1 MKCKLFFSLLFIS
14 ISISAQNNIEINL
27 SKKQLKEIKKIEK
40 FKLMGLNNYGID
52 INANDWVSA
61 LRYYLIGKTVSN
73 NNGIP
78 ILVPIST
85 FGNKYLIQGKNV
97 SGSPIRNYENT
108 NVDFREPL
116 WVIDGVPIR
125 IPLVTKGDW
134 GSFGTAFLLT
144 VILADPNA
152 ASTSFPVKPLSTI
165 STRNK

>member
-27 SKKQLKEIKKIEK
+27 SKKQLREIKKIEK

-52 INANDWVSA
+52 VNANDWVSA

-108 NVDFREPL
+108 NIDFSEPL
-116 WVIDGVPIR
+116 WVIDGVPIGNSAPKGVQSLSR
-125 IPLVTKGDW
+125 NIISVNVLKHSKATKY
-134 GSFGTAFLLT
+134 GSRGAFG
-144 VILADPNA
+144 VIEII
-152 ASTSFPVKPLSTI
+152 TK
-165 STRNK
+165 

>member
-1 MKCKLFFSLLFIS
+1 MKCKLFFLLLFIS

-52 INANDWVSA
+52 INAKDWVSA

-78 ILVPIST
+78 ILVPVST
-85 FGNKYLIQGKNV
+85 FGNKYLNQGKNV

-116 WVIDGVPIR
+116 WVIDGVPI
-125 IPLVTKGDW
+125 G
-134 GSFGTAFLLT
+134 
-144 VILADPNA
+144 NA
-152 ASTSFPVKPLSTI
+152 APEGVQSLSRNII
-165 STRNK
+165 SVNVLKHSKATKYGSRGAFGVIEIITK

>member
-14 ISISAQNNIEINL
+14 LSISAQNNIEINL
-27 SKKQLKEIKKIEK
+27 SKKQLREIKKIEK

-52 INANDWVSA
+52 INAKDWVSA

-78 ILVPIST
+78 ILVPVST

-116 WVIDGVPIR
+116 WVIDGVPI
-125 IPLVTKGDW
+125 G
-134 GSFGTAFLLT
+134 
-144 VILADPNA
+144 NA
-152 ASTSFPVKPLSTI
+152 APEGVQSLS
-165 STRNK
+165 RNIINVNVLKHSKATKYGSRGAFGVIEIITK

>member
-1 MKCKLFFSLLFIS
+1 MMKCKLFFSLLFIS

-27 SKKQLKEIKKIEK
+27 SKKQLREIKKIEK

-52 INANDWVSA
+52 VNANDWVSA

-108 NVDFREPL
+108 NIDFREPL
-116 WVIDGVPIR
+116 WVIDGVPIGNSAPKGVQSLSR
-125 IPLVTKGDW
+125 NIISVNVLKHSKATKY
-134 GSFGTAFLLT
+134 GSRGAFG
-144 VILADPNA
+144 VIEII
-152 ASTSFPVKPLSTI
+152 TK
-165 STRNK
+165 

>member
-1 MKCKLFFSLLFIS
+1 MKCKLFFLLLFIS

-52 INANDWVSA
+52 INAKDWVSA

-78 ILVPIST
+78 ILVPVST

-97 SGSPIRNYENT
+97 SGSPIRDYENT

-116 WVIDGVPIR
+116 WVIDGVPI
-125 IPLVTKGDW
+125 G
-134 GSFGTAFLLT
+134 
-144 VILADPNA
+144 NA
-152 ASTSFPVKPLSTI
+152 APEGVQSLSRNII
-165 STRNK
+165 SVNVLKHSKATKYGSRGAFGVIEIITK

>member
-52 INANDWVSA
+52 INAKDWVSA

-78 ILVPIST
+78 ILVPVST

-116 WVIDGVPIR
+116 WVIDGVPI
-125 IPLVTKGDW
+125 G
-134 GSFGTAFLLT
+134 
-144 VILADPNA
+144 NA
-152 ASTSFPVKPLSTI
+152 APEGVQSLSRNII
-165 STRNK
+165 SVNVLKHSKATKYGSRGAFGVIEIITK

>member
-27 SKKQLKEIKKIEK
+27 SKKQLREIKKIEK

-52 INANDWVSA
+52 INAKDWVSA

-78 ILVPIST
+78 ILVPVST
-85 FGNKYLIQGKNV
+85 FGNKYLIQGKNI

-108 NVDFREPL
+108 NIDFREPL
-116 WVIDGVPIR
+116 WVIDGVPI
-125 IPLVTKGDW
+125 G
-134 GSFGTAFLLT
+134 
-144 VILADPNA
+144 NA
-152 ASTSFPVKPLSTI
+152 APEGVQSLS
-165 STRNK
+165 RNIINVNVLKHSKATKYGSRGAFGVIEIITK

>member
-1 MKCKLFFSLLFIS
+1 MKCKLFFLLLFIS

-52 INANDWVSA
+52 INAKDWVSA

-78 ILVPIST
+78 ILVPVST

-116 WVIDGVPIR
+116 WVIDGVPIGNTAPEGVQSLSR
-125 IPLVTKGDW
+125 NIIDVNILKHSKATKY
-134 GSFGTAFLLT
+134 GSRGAFG
-144 VILADPNA
+144 VIE
-152 ASTSFPVKPLSTI
+152 I
-165 STRNK
+165 ITR

>member
-27 SKKQLKEIKKIEK
+27 SKKQLREIKKIEK

-52 INANDWVSA
+52 INAKDWVSA

-78 ILVPIST
+78 ILVPVST

-116 WVIDGVPIR
+116 WVIDGVPI
-125 IPLVTKGDW
+125 G
-134 GSFGTAFLLT
+134 
-144 VILADPNA
+144 NA
-152 ASTSFPVKPLSTI
+152 APEGVQSLSRNII
-165 STRNK
+165 SVNVLKHSKATKYGSRGAFGVIEIITK

>member
-27 SKKQLKEIKKIEK
+27 SKKQLREIKKIEK

-52 INANDWVSA
+52 VNANDWVSA

-78 ILVPIST
+78 ILVPVST

-116 WVIDGVPIR
+116 WVIDGVPI
-125 IPLVTKGDW
+125 G
-134 GSFGTAFLLT
+134 
-144 VILADPNA
+144 NA
-152 ASTSFPVKPLSTI
+152 APEGVQSLS
-165 STRNK
+165 RNIINVNVLKHSKATKYGSRGAFGVIEIITK

>member
-27 SKKQLKEIKKIEK
+27 SKKQLREIKKIEK

-52 INANDWVSA
+52 VNANDWVSA

-78 ILVPIST
+78 ILVPVST
-85 FGNKYLIQGKNV
+85 FGNKYLIEGKNV

-108 NVDFREPL
+108 NIDFREPL
-116 WVIDGVPIR
+116 WVIDGVPI
-125 IPLVTKGDW
+125 G
-134 GSFGTAFLLT
+134 
-144 VILADPNA
+144 NA
-152 ASTSFPVKPLSTI
+152 APKGVQTLS
-165 STRNK
+165 RNIINVNVLKHSKASKYGSRGAFGVIEIITK

>member
-27 SKKQLKEIKKIEK
+27 SKKQLREIKKIEK

-52 INANDWVSA
+52 INAKDWVSA

-108 NVDFREPL
+108 NIDFREPL
-116 WVIDGVPIR
+116 WVIDGVPI
-125 IPLVTKGDW
+125 G
-134 GSFGTAFLLT
+134 
-144 VILADPNA
+144 NA
-152 ASTSFPVKPLSTI
+152 APKGVQPFSRNIINVNVLKHSKASKYGLSLI
-165 STRNK
+165 HI

>member
-1 MKCKLFFSLLFIS
+1 MKCKLFFLLLFIS

-27 SKKQLKEIKKIEK
+27 SKKQLREIKKIEK

-52 INANDWVSA
+52 INAKDWVSA

-78 ILVPIST
+78 ILVPVST

-116 WVIDGVPIR
+116 WVIDGVPIGNTAPEGVQSLSR
-125 IPLVTKGDW
+125 NIIDVNILKHSKATKY
-134 GSFGTAFLLT
+134 GSRGAFG
-144 VILADPNA
+144 VIE
-152 ASTSFPVKPLSTI
+152 I
-165 STRNK
+165 ITR

>member
-52 INANDWVSA
+52 INAKDWVSA

-78 ILVPIST
+78 ILVPVST

-116 WVIDGVPIR
+116 WVIDGVPI
-125 IPLVTKGDW
+125 G
-134 GSFGTAFLLT
+134 
-144 VILADPNA
+144 NA
-152 ASTSFPVKPLSTI
+152 APEGVQSLS
-165 STRNK
+165 RNIIDVNILKHSKATKYGSRGAFGVIEIITK

>member
-27 SKKQLKEIKKIEK
+27 SKKQLREIKKIEK

-52 INANDWVSA
+52 VNANDWVSA

-85 FGNKYLIQGKNV
+85 FGNKYLIEGKNV

-108 NVDFREPL
+108 NIDFREPL
-116 WVIDGVPIR
+116 WVIDGVPI
-125 IPLVTKGDW
+125 G
-134 GSFGTAFLLT
+134 
-144 VILADPNA
+144 NA
-152 ASTSFPVKPLSTI
+152 APKGVQPLS
-165 STRNK
+165 RNIINVNVLKHSKATKYGSRGAFGVIEIITK

>member
-1 MKCKLFFSLLFIS
+1 MMKCKLFFSLLFIS

-27 SKKQLKEIKKIEK
+27 SKKQLREIKKIEK

-52 INANDWVSA
+52 VNANDWVSA

-108 NVDFREPL
+108 NIDFREPL
-116 WVIDGVPIR
+116 WVIDGVPI
-125 IPLVTKGDW
+125 G
-134 GSFGTAFLLT
+134 
-144 VILADPNA
+144 NA
-152 ASTSFPVKPLSTI
+152 APKGVQPLS
-165 STRNK
+165 RNIINVNVLKHSKATKYGSRGAFGVIEIITK

>member
-52 INANDWVSA
+52 INAKDWVSA

-78 ILVPIST
+78 ILVPVST
-85 FGNKYLIQGKNV
+85 FGNKYLNQGKNV
-97 SGSPIRNYENT
+97 SGSPIRDYENT

-116 WVIDGVPIR
+116 WVIDGVPI
-125 IPLVTKGDW
+125 G
-134 GSFGTAFLLT
+134 
-144 VILADPNA
+144 NA
-152 ASTSFPVKPLSTI
+152 APEGVQSLSRNII
-165 STRNK
+165 SVNVLKHSKATKYGSRGAFGVIEIITK

>member
-27 SKKQLKEIKKIEK
+27 SKKQLREIKKIEK

-52 INANDWVSA
+52 VNANDWVSA

-85 FGNKYLIQGKNV
+85 FGNKYLVQGKNV

-108 NVDFREPL
+108 NIDFREPL
-116 WVIDGVPIR
+116 WVIDGVPI
-125 IPLVTKGDW
+125 G
-134 GSFGTAFLLT
+134 
-144 VILADPNA
+144 NA
-152 ASTSFPVKPLSTI
+152 APKGVQPLS
-165 STRNK
+165 RNIINVNVLKHSKATKYGSRGAFGVIEIITK

>member
-27 SKKQLKEIKKIEK
+27 SKKQLREIKKIEK

-52 INANDWVSA
+52 VNANDWVSA

-108 NVDFREPL
+108 NIDFREPL
-116 WVIDGVPIR
+116 WVINGVPI
-125 IPLVTKGDW
+125 G
-134 GSFGTAFLLT
+134 
-144 VILADPNA
+144 NA
-152 ASTSFPVKPLSTI
+152 APKGVQSLSRNII
-165 STRNK
+165 SVNVLKHSKASKYGSRGAFGVIEIITK

>member
-52 INANDWVSA
+52 INAKDWVSA

-78 ILVPIST
+78 ILVPVST

-116 WVIDGVPIR
+116 WVIDGVPI
-125 IPLVTKGDW
+125 G
-134 GSFGTAFLLT
+134 
-144 VILADPNA
+144 NA
-152 ASTSFPVKPLSTI
+152 APEGVQSLS
-165 STRNK
+165 RNIINVNVLKHSKATKYGSRGAFGVIEIITK

>member
-1 MKCKLFFSLLFIS
+1 MKCKLFFLLLFIS

-52 INANDWVSA
+52 INAKDWVSA

-78 ILVPIST
+78 ILVPVST

-116 WVIDGVPIR
+116 WVIDGVPI
-125 IPLVTKGDW
+125 G
-134 GSFGTAFLLT
+134 
-144 VILADPNA
+144 NA
-152 ASTSFPVKPLSTI
+152 APEGVQSLS
-165 STRNK
+165 RNIINVNVLKHSKATKYGSRGAFGVIEIITK

>member
-1 MKCKLFFSLLFIS
+1 MKCKLFFLLLFIS

-52 INANDWVSA
+52 INAKDWVSA

-116 WVIDGVPIR
+116 WVIDGVPI
-125 IPLVTKGDW
+125 G
-134 GSFGTAFLLT
+134 
-144 VILADPNA
+144 NA
-152 ASTSFPVKPLSTI
+152 APEGVQSLS
-165 STRNK
+165 RNIINVNVLKHSKATKYGSRGAFGVIEIITK

>member
-1 MKCKLFFSLLFIS
+1 MKCKLFFLLLFIS

-27 SKKQLKEIKKIEK
+27 SKKQLREIKKIEK

-52 INANDWVSA
+52 VNANDWVSA

-116 WVIDGVPIR
+116 WVIDGVPI
-125 IPLVTKGDW
+125 G
-134 GSFGTAFLLT
+134 
-144 VILADPNA
+144 NA
-152 ASTSFPVKPLSTI
+152 APEGVQSLSRNII
-165 STRNK
+165 SVNVLKHSKATKYGSRGAFGVIEIITK